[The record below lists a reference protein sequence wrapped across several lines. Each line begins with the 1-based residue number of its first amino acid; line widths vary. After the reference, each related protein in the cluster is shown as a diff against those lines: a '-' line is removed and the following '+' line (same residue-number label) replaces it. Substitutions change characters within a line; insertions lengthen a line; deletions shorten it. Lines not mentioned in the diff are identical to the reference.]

1 MITCIL
7 LAAGSASRF
16 GSQKLLARL
25 ADGRSVVEASVANL
39 LAAGTGNIVAV
50 TRRDPEMIRVLE
62 ACGCRVVIN
71 DRADE
76 GVGTSIAA
84 GVAASSDA
92 NGWLIVLADMP
103 SIRAETIAAVAG
115 ALRGGARIVV
125 PVMAGRRGHP
135 VGFSAR
141 YGMELQ
147 ALTGDTG
154 ARQILNTDAALV
166 EEISVNDAG
175 IFADIDTREDLQ
187 R

>member
-1 MITCIL
+1 M
-7 LAAGSASRF
+7 
-16 GSQKLLARL
+16 
-25 ADGRSVVEASVANL
+25 
-39 LAAGTGNIVAV
+39 
-50 TRRDPEMIRVLE
+50 MRVLE

-92 NGWLIVLADMP
+92 SGWLIVLADMP

-115 ALRGGARIVV
+115 ALRGGVRIVV

-141 YGMELQ
+141 YRMELQ

-154 ARQILNTDAALV
+154 ERQILSIDAAFV
-166 EEISVNDAG
+166 EAISVNDAG
-175 IFADIDTREDLQ
+175 IFADIDTPADL
-187 R
+187 

>member
-1 MITCIL
+1 M
-7 LAAGSASRF
+7 
-16 GSQKLLARL
+16 
-25 ADGRSVVEASVANL
+25 
-39 LAAGTGNIVAV
+39 
-50 TRRDPEMIRVLE
+50 
-62 ACGCRVVIN
+62 VIN
-71 DRADE
+71 ERADE

-92 NGWLIVLADMP
+92 RGWLIVLADMP

-125 PVMAGRRGHP
+125 PVTAGRRGHP

-141 YGMELQ
+141 YGIALQ

-154 ARQILNTDAALV
+154 ARQILNTDAAVV

-175 IFADIDTREDLQ
+175 IFADIDTPADL
-187 R
+187 